1 MRYLFLLLFL
11 AATQWANAQD
21 GQQKVPNTEEIEALS
36 LELAQTQLDAYNQR
50 DIEAFLAP
58 YSDSIRIYQYP
69 AILIAEGKDA
79 MRRMYTQMF
88 ERRPELQCQLM
99 GRLVLGNKVVDREK
113 VYLGNGRYMHAMA
126 IYTIYDGKIQ
136 EVRFIQD

>member
-1 MRYLFLLLFL
+1 MRYVFFFLLL
-11 AATQWANAQD
+11 ACAQWTSAQD
-21 GQQKVPNTEEIEALS
+21 GQQKVINTEEIEAIA

-58 YSDSIRIYQYP
+58 YSDSIKIYQYP
-69 AILIAEGKDA
+69 GTLIAEGKDA
-79 MRRMYTQMF
+79 MRRMYTRMF
-88 ERRPELQCQLM
+88 ERTPELQCQLM

-113 VYLGNGRYMHAMA
+113 VYLGNGKYIHAMA
-126 IYTIYDGKIQ
+126 IYTVYDGKIR